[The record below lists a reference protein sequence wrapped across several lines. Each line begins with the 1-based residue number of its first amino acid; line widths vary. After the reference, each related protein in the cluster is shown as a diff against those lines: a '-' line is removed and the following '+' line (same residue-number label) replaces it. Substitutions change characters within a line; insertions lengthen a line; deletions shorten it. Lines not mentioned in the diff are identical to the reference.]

1 MFRACFLWAPIAHAL
16 QTGEP
21 MPITVGVLA
30 AVLGSMLVA
39 RA

>member
-1 MFRACFLWAPIAHAL
+1 LLWTPVAHAL

-21 MPITVGVLA
+21 MPLTVGVLA
-30 AVLGSMLVA
+30 AVVGSMLIA